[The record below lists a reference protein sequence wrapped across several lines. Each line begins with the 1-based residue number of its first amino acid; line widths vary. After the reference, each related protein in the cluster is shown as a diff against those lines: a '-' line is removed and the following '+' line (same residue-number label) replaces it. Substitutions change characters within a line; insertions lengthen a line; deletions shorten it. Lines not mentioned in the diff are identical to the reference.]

1 MRFDNLDF
9 ARTANAGFDA
19 GHQFFAAGFSF
30 GDACGLTAFN
40 LDCQFVHPVWT
51 GDFQCEVWRQGVDF
65 QCDLFDLGRENIDAA
80 QNDHVI
86 GPTGN
91 ATHATVTGAG
101 RSWFQAGEVVG
112 SEANNGE
119 CFTGQGGEDQ
129 LAFLIISQWSPADGV
144 DDFWAEVIFPD
155 VATILGIDS
164 FPSDSGTHE
173 LGQAVNIAG
182 FQVVEL
188 FDFVTHT
195 FGPRLRTQDR
205 EL

>member
-65 QCDLFDLGRENIDAA
+65 QCDLFDLCRENIDAA

-86 GPTGN
+86 GPPGN
-91 ATHATVTGAG
+91 ATHATVTGTG

-112 SEANNGE
+112 SEANDGE

-129 LAFLIISQWSPADGV
+129 LAFLSVSQWFFVDGV
-144 DDFWAEVIFPD
+144 DDFGADVIFPD
-155 VATILGIDS
+155 VATILAVHS
-164 FPSDSGTHE
+164 FTSNPRPHE
-173 LGQAVNIAG
+173 LDQAVDIAD
-182 FQVVEL
+182 FQVDALSDV
-188 FDFVTHT
+188 V
-195 FGPRLRTQDR
+195 
-205 EL
+205 